1 MGKIIANV
9 VIKGG
14 GAKTTSSLNIAYG
27 LSKEGFRTILI
38 DMDSSA
44 NASKTLMIK
53 EKLSD
58 DFVEIFQNKYVFFIF
73 FQLVIFI
80 LEDFNKIIG

>member
-27 LSKEGFRTILI
+27 LAKEGYKTILI
-38 DMDSSA
+38 A
-44 NASKTLMIK
+44 
-53 EKLSD
+53 
-58 DFVEIFQNKYVFFIF
+58 
-73 FQLVIFI
+73 
-80 LEDFNKIIG
+80 